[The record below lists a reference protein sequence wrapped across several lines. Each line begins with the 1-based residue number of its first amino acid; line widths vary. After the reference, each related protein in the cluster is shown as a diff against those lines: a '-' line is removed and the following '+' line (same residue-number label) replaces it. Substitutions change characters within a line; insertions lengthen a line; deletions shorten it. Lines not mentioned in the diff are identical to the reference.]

1 MIDMCASKN
10 IHNLPYYD
18 MEHDGTLQDLERD
31 LYSLPFQKFFGSPEV
46 ILDNTDF

>member
-18 MEHDGTLQDLERD
+18 MELDGTLQDLERD

-46 ILDNTDF
+46 ILDSIDI